1 MERLAEILE
10 QQLESAVEIKD
21 KESLHRYILLL
32 TENLAHQDK
41 NEREHSEIMQA
52 ILKVDSRMEEGFRR
66 MDERF
71 EAMQKQMD
79 QRFTAVDK
87 RFESM
92 QKQMDERF
100 TAVDQR
106 FSQMFWFITATLVVL
121 GTLITVFQFLG

>member
-1 MERLAEILE
+1 MDVERLAEILE
-10 QQLESAVEIKD
+10 QQLASAVEIKD

-41 NEREHSEIMQA
+41 NEKEHSEIMQA

-71 EAMQKQMD
+71 A
-79 QRFTAVDK
+79 AVDQ

-92 QKQMDERF
+92 QKQMDQRF
-100 TAVDQR
+100 EAVDQR
-106 FSQMFWFITATLVVL
+106 FNQMFWFITATLVVL

>member
-1 MERLAEILE
+1 
-10 QQLESAVEIKD
+10 
-21 KESLHRYILLL
+21 
-32 TENLAHQDK
+32 
-41 NEREHSEIMQA
+41 
-52 ILKVDSRMEEGFRR
+52 

-92 QKQMDERF
+92 QKQMDQRF

>member
-1 MERLAEILE
+1 MDMERLAEILE

-41 NEREHSEIMQA
+41 NEKEHSEIMQA

-71 EAMQKQMD
+71 A
-79 QRFTAVDK
+79 AVDQ

-92 QKQMDERF
+92 QKQMDQRF
-100 TAVDQR
+100 EAVDQR
-106 FSQMFWFITATLVVL
+106 FNQMFWFITATLVVL